1 MKTRKKH
8 WNRREVLSLGGK
20 ASAILFINPLF
31 PFIGNYLENVDHVI
45 WAVRDLKKGID
56 YIEEKTG
63 VRAVI
68 GGVHPGRGT
77 RNALISLGKYSYL
90 EIISTD
96 PEQPNVR
103 DQFADLIRNLNKPR
117 IIGWAA
123 RTQDIVATERSINS
137 SKIEMI
143 GPVLGSRKKP
153 NGAMLSWKTINLI
166 GHDNTIVPFI
176 IEWGRK
182 SIHPSKDSP
191 KGASLLKLQLGHPSP
206 SEINPYLE
214 AMGLSIRAVKKRK
227 PKITATIQ
235 SSRGKVL
242 LS

>member
-1 MKTRKKH
+1 LKTRKTH
-8 WNRREVLSLGGK
+8 WNRREILSIGGK
-20 ASAILFINPLF
+20 ASAVLFLRPLF
-31 PFIGNYLENVDHVI
+31 PFVMDYLENIDHVV
-45 WAVRDLKKGID
+45 WAVKDLNKGID
-56 YIEEKTG
+56 YIERKTG
-63 VRAVI
+63 VRAVV

-103 DQFADLIRNLNKPR
+103 GQFADLIRNLNKPR

-123 RTQDIVATERSINS
+123 RTQDIEATERSVHS

-143 GPVLGSRKKP
+143 GPTPGSREKP
-153 NGAMLSWKTINLI
+153 DRTTLSWKTINVI

-191 KGASLLKLQLGHPSP
+191 KGASLLKLQLGHPYP
-206 SEINPYLE
+206 SKVNPFLE
-214 AMGLSIRAVKKRK
+214 AMGLSIRAIKKRK
-227 PKITATIQ
+227 PEIRAIIGSYK
-235 SSRGKVL
+235 GKVVL
-242 LS
+242 T